1 MILPENKRKKY
12 KCAYGT
18 QLERKFMF
26 CKFVDGC
33 LLYFSLAERTLRI
46 MIPLEFSESLTH
58 RTIQKTKHFDFIN
71 KITIYPS

>member
-1 MILPENKRKKY
+1 
-12 KCAYGT
+12 
-18 QLERKFMF
+18 MF